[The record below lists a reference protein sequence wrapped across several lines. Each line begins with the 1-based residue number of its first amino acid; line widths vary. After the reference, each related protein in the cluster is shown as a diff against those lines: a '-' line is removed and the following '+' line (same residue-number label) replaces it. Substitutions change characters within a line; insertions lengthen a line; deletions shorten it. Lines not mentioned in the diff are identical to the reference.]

1 MRKKYLKK
9 SLRFCGNIQKLKN
22 MSFHMKR
29 ILIEGLEINYVQRK
43 VFYKGR
49 EIVLMCVHREIN

>member
-49 EIVLMCVHREIN
+49 EIVLMCVH